1 MNEQNAKDRA
11 ESLIRHLG
19 DGWTPLAVQSNVD
32 ADHYVPAAL
41 HVSRLNVARHEPT
54 DTWFA
59 HIGLMT
65 TIGNT
70 SPPSAIRIDI
80 RSDPNANPRRAIV
93 ECVDRLRRALSG
105 MTEQLDQMGNLS
117 AKMAELEKM

>member
-1 MNEQNAKDRA
+1 MNEQTAKERA
-11 ESLIRHLG
+11 ENLIRHLG
-19 DGWTPLAVQSNVD
+19 EGWTPLAVQSSID
-32 ADHYVPAAL
+32 DGHYVPAAL
-41 HVSRLNVARHEPT
+41 HTSRLNVTRHEPT

-65 TIGNT
+65 TIGHT

-93 ECVDRLRRALSG
+93 ECIDRLRRALESLTG
-105 MTEQLDQMGNLS
+105 QLDSMGELGDKL
-117 AKMAELEKM
+117 AKLEKI